1 MENNLPLIFI
11 IFFQILKALATKKK
25 RPVALVKAITFHLT
39 LRKDINDL
47 KMVSDALYSAAS
59 LSIKDPDFIE
69 SLLIHGLTVLK
80 QNHESKIE
88 ISAVLRSIV
97 NSLGQLK
104 FYHAEFMD
112 EISSWYCQKIKD
124 GTKLHHKDLLAFL
137 MTTATINYC
146 PKDSDTIYE
155 VHNCLKKFRDLF
167 YCIS

>member
-1 MENNLPLIFI
+1 M
-11 IFFQILKALATKKK
+11 
-25 RPVALVKAITFHLT
+25 ALVKALTFHLT

-47 KMVSDALYSAAS
+47 QMVSDALYSAAS
-59 LSIKDPDFIE
+59 LSIKDPEFIE

-88 ISAVLRSIV
+88 ISSFVLRSIV

-104 FYHAEFMD
+104 FYHAEFLD

-124 GTKLHHKDLLAFL
+124 GSKLHQRDLLAFL
-137 MTTATINYC
+137 MTTATVNYC

-155 VHNCLKKFRDLF
+155 VIKLKSFRIYF
-167 YCIS
+167 TA